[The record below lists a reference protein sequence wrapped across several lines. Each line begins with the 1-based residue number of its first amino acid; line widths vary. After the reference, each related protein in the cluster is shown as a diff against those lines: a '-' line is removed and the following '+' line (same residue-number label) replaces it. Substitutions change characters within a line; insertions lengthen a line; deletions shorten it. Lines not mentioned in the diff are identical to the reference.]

1 MTSAKMTHLITVIAL
16 MTVFAGSFAFA
27 GSGYDSCRQEEK
39 RLRLDEADQCS
50 GWGYI
55 FNPSACFNTRK
66 ALAPYAGGKCRAIA
80 VSEGVTEEKVEAAA
94 VPAPPAPAAQPAK
107 ERPAAAELPG
117 QPALAKETT
126 SAALARPSELE
137 LLKKEVAEL
146 KTELKLLKKEVLKLR
161 GAR

>member
-1 MTSAKMTHLITVIAL
+1 MTYAKMTRLITVIVL
-16 MTVFAGSFAFA
+16 MIVSAGSCAFA

-39 RLRLDEADQCS
+39 RLRLDEAEQCS

-55 FNPSACFNTRK
+55 LNPSACFNTRK
-66 ALAPYAGGKCRAIA
+66 ALAPFAGGKCRAIA
-80 VSEGVTEEKVEAAA
+80 VSEGVIDEKVEAAA
-94 VPAPPAPAAQPAK
+94 PAPPVPSAQAAK

-117 QPALAKETT
+117 QPALAQ
-126 SAALARPSELE
+126 SSELE

-146 KTELKLLKKEVLKLR
+146 KSELELLKKEVLKLR